1 MVEPIGTTLA
11 AVSLTFQ
18 VFSGCMAGYQLISDA
33 NNMPKQYEYLMVRLK
48 TEQHRLL
55 DWARVAGISETDET
69 LSKSVA
75 RLNRQLLL
83 DILHQK
89 ESLLLSFGKLDAR
102 YQKVLKKPLL
112 MDEPPPAYS
121 EKQQLTRRGAFQDRF
136 PGLHDALMERALT
149 FVEQTRRYP
158 TKLRWATF
166 DNKKFENL
174 LFKLNEF
181 NNFMK
186 ELLDTQ
192 QQHVLRQAHQ
202 ETQLQ
207 IVQLNDKVDYL
218 VQIFQSAAAVGHKLR
233 ASQGPKID
241 PIQQFMQTL
250 DTDDEPSPPYED
262 DHNLA
267 KLARF
272 KGLNT
277 AIDRDQLD
285 AKIAS
290 NLNLGEVLV
299 NPELDPNLFK
309 PVNPGGKLIHN
320 REEAVYDGQRVW
332 VEWKRY
338 DPDPRS
344 DKEEPPAYIAKR
356 VRQLAIL
363 LHDEQ
368 KPEEFRA
375 PRCLGYFDDP
385 SEVDTRF
392 GLVFSTPP
400 STPDSSSPVPLTHLF
415 QTLKPSLTTRIA
427 LARAITDC
435 IRYLHSTN
443 WLHKGLR
450 SHNII
455 FFASSSKDSSEDPSE
470 DPSTTTTTTTTT
482 YDLTNPILAGFD
494 YARPARSEE
503 MTERPP
509 ENPEYDIYRHP
520 FTHGDGPLESYKKPF
535 DIYSLGVI
543 LVEIANWLPIDR
555 IVGITDLPKAKPDR
569 TRAVQRILLDG
580 DNDYLRSVAFA
591 VGESYRDAVVM
602 CLTGE
607 FGLGLKALKE
617 YKEEVHGARLQTGFY
632 EKVVLKLGKIAT
644 GE

>member
-1 MVEPIGTTLA
+1 MDPIGIALA

-18 VFSGCMAGYQLISDA
+18 VFSGCMAGYQLLSDA
-33 NNMPKQYEYLMVRLK
+33 KYMPGEFEYLLVRLK

-89 ESLLLSFGKLDAR
+89 ETLLLGFGKLDSK
-102 YQKVLKKPLL
+102 YKKLLRPLL
-112 MDEPPPAYS
+112 LDEAPPAYS
-121 EKQQLTRRGAFQDRF
+121 ETQQLTRRGAFQDRF
-136 PGLHDALMERALT
+136 PGLGDALMEKALT
-149 FVEQTRRYP
+149 FVEKTRRYP
-158 TKLRWATF
+158 TRLRWATF
-166 DNKKFENL
+166 DREKFENL
-174 LFKLNEF
+174 LFRLNTF

-218 VQIFQSAAAVGHKLR
+218 VQIFRSTSAFEANRGAPRGLKADPLQRILQSLDMPTAA
-233 ASQGPKID
+233 
-241 PIQQFMQTL
+241 
-250 DTDDEPSPPYED
+250 DTKDEDLPPYEQD
-262 DHNLA
+262 NLA

-277 AIDRDQLD
+277 AIDR
-285 AKIAS
+285 
-290 NLNLGEVLV
+290 N
-299 NPELDPNLFK
+299 ELDDATTTNLDLGQVLADLVLNPKYFKLTNPGAK
-309 PVNPGGKLIHN
+309 PVHN
-320 REEAVYDGQRVW
+320 REEAEYNSQRVW

-338 DPDPRS
+338 DPDLRS
-344 DKEEPPAYIAKR
+344 EKDEPPEYIAKR

-375 PRCLGYFDDP
+375 PRCLGYFDDR

-392 GLVFSTPP
+392 GLVFSTPS
-400 STPDSSSPVPLTHLF
+400 STPASSPPIPLTSLF
-415 QTLKPSLTTRIA
+415 KTATPSLTSRIA
-427 LARAITDC
+427 LARAIADC

-455 FFASSSKDSSEDPSE
+455 FFATPTA
-470 DPSTTTTTTTTT
+470 P
-482 YDLTNPILAGFD
+482 YDLTNPTLAGFD

-520 FTHGDGPLESYKKPF
+520 STHGDGPLESYKKPF

-543 LVEIANWLPIDR
+543 LVEIAHWKPIDQ
-555 IVGITDLPKAKPDR
+555 IVGIENLARAKPDR
-569 TRAVQRILLDG
+569 TRAVKAILLKDHLESIRFSVG
-580 DNDYLRSVAFA
+580 DKYH
-591 VGESYRDAVVM
+591 EAVVM
-602 CLTGE
+602 CLEGD
-607 FGLGLKALKE
+607 FAGLDDKRLRD
-617 YKEEVHGARLQTGFY
+617 YREEEHGARLQTEFY
-632 EKVVLKLGKIAT
+632 DGVIKKLGGIVT
-644 GE
+644 GG